1 MLTFVTFLVFCQ
13 ALGAL
18 VGAGTAVWGELAY
31 VHAMRDGH
39 VSKAEKAHLAVI
51 GRGLRFGMSLLLL
64 ASLGLVVVAY
74 VLQAPL
80 PPAFTAS
87 YWILIGLACLILGV
101 SWAMSRKYMRFT
113 IGSAIAFSAWWF
125 LVYLTAG
132 QLPTATVGATVL
144 FFIVSTGI
152 FASALIANRYLF
164 GR

>member
-1 MLTFVTFLVFCQ
+1 MYLLAAFLVFCQ

-18 VGAGTAVWGELAY
+18 VGALTAVWGELAY

-39 VSKAEKAHLAVI
+39 LSKAEKAHLAVI

-64 ASLGLVVVAY
+64 SSLGLVLLSYA
-74 VLQAPL
+74 LQAPL

-87 YWILIGLACLILGV
+87 YWILIALSALILLV
-101 SWAMSRKYMRFT
+101 SWLMSRKYLRFSV
-113 IGSAIAFSAWWF
+113 GSSVAFSAWWF

-132 QLPTATVGATVL
+132 QLPAATTGATILFFVAATVVFML
-144 FFIVSTGI
+144 
-152 FASALIANRYLF
+152 ALTANRYLF